1 MLWYFSY
8 YSPKLK
14 QFVMKHVGSEQVAL
28 ELVQETM
35 STVWQ
40 KASLF
45 DGQKSSLAT
54 WIYTIARN
62 LSYDLLRRQKGRDA
76 YVLADDIWPEDYCP
90 PDLVDHY
97 APEQDLLKEQV
108 MKFLD
113 RLPEAQ
119 QQVIKAVY
127 LEEIP
132 QQDVADML
140 DIPLGTVKSRLRLAV
155 EKLRLSMDAESL

>member
-1 MLWYFSY
+1 M
-8 YSPKLK
+8 
-14 QFVMKHVGSEQVAL
+14 A
-28 ELVQETM
+28 
-35 STVWQ
+35 

-108 MKFLD
+108 MKFRPPARSTAASDQSGLF
-113 RLPEAQ
+113 RRN
-119 QQVIKAVY
+119 
-127 LEEIP
+127 P